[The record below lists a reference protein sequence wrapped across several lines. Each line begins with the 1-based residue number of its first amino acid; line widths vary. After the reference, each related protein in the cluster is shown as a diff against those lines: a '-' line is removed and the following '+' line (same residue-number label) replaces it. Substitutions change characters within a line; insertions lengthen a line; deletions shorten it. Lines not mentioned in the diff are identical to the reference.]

1 MTHKDYI
8 WSLFGKRKVFIVE
21 SIFCFVIMPINKT
34 KKSHASLLK
43 ERKQFVFYC
52 GASTVLS

>member
-34 KKSHASLLK
+34 KNLMLP
-43 ERKQFVFYC
+43 C
-52 GASTVLS
+52 